1 MFITR
6 KSLSRR
12 AILRGMGATVAL
24 PLLDAMVPAL
34 TATART
40 AANPVRRFGTVFV
53 GLGERPS
60 HWRPATDGVNFEMS
74 PILKPLE
81 KFREH
86 MTVVSELCT
95 PINGHAATAAAWS
108 TGALAKATVAE
119 DVLLGPSIDQIVAKA
134 IGGDTVFPSIEVCT
148 EDVTGY
154 LGGCD
159 PAYACAYINTTSW
172 SNPTTPLPMEINPRM
187 LFERIFGRAG
197 TAAQRLAAL
206 QTDRSILDS
215 VRDDVRELQSG
226 LGQRDKGRLG
236 DYLENVREIEARIQR
251 AEKQNA
257 SSSVTAPDAP
267 VGIPDQFSEHM
278 TLMFDLLAVAW
289 QADTTRVFSYM
300 LNRDVSQRVYPE
312 INITEPHHAMSHHGK
327 DAKKLDGLVKLNTWQ
342 VSLFAKFVE
351 KLANT
356 PDGDGSLLDHSVIFW
371 GSGMSESDLHYRL
384 DLPTLLMGR
393 GNGLYKGNRHQ
404 VADKE
409 TPIGNFLVDIAQKFG
424 ADVDKMGLSKGRLDV
439 V

>member
-1 MFITR
+1 MFISKR
-6 KSLSRR
+6 SISRR
-12 AILRGMGATVAL
+12 AVLRGVGATVAL
-24 PLLDAMVPAL
+24 PFLDAMVPAL
-34 TATART
+34 TAQART

-60 HWRPATDGVNFEMS
+60 HWRPATEGVNFEFS

-81 KFREH
+81 GFRDH
-86 MTVVSELCT
+86 VTVVSDLAT
-95 PINGHAATAAAWS
+95 PINGHAPTAAAWS
-108 TGALAKATVAE
+108 TGVLAKATIAE
-119 DVLLGPSIDQIVAKA
+119 DVLLGPSIDQLVART
-134 IGGDTVFPSIEVCT
+134 IGRDTVFPSLEVCT

-172 SNPTTPLPMEINPRM
+172 ANPTTPLPMEINPRT
-187 LFERIFGRAG
+187 LFERLFGRAG
-197 TAAQRLAAL
+197 TAAQRLAAQQL
-206 QTDRSILDS
+206 DRSILDS
-215 VRDDVRELQSG
+215 VRDDVRELQAG
-226 LGQRDKGRLG
+226 LGRRDQGRLSE
-236 DYLENVREIEARIQR
+236 YLDNVREIEQRIQR
-251 AEKQNA
+251 AEKQSA
-257 SSSVTAPDAP
+257 TSVEVPNAP
-267 VGIPDQFSEHM
+267 VGIPETFSEHM
-278 TLMFDLLAVAW
+278 MLMFDLLAVAW
-289 QADTTRVFSYM
+289 QADMTRVFSYM

-312 INITEPHHAMSHHGK
+312 IAISEPHHAMSHHGK
-327 DAKKLDGLVKLNTWQ
+327 DAKKLEGLVKLNTWQ

>member
-1 MFITR
+1 MFIH
-6 KSLSRR
+6 KSFISRR
-12 AILRGMGATVAL
+12 AVLRGVGATIAL
-24 PLLDAMVPAL
+24 PFLDAMVPAL
-34 TATART
+34 TAQART

-60 HWRPATDGVNFEMS
+60 HWRPPTEGVNFEFS

-81 KFREH
+81 GFRDH
-86 MTVVSELCT
+86 VTVVSDLAT
-95 PINGHAATAAAWS
+95 PINGHAPTAAAWS
-108 TGALAKATVAE
+108 TGVLAKSTIAE
-119 DVLLGPSIDQIVAKA
+119 DVLLGPSIDQLVAKS
-134 IGGDTVFPSIEVCT
+134 IGRDTVFPSLEVCT

-172 SNPTTPLPMEINPRM
+172 ANPTTPLPMEINPRT
-187 LFERIFGRAG
+187 LFERLFGRAG
-197 TAAQRLAAL
+197 TAAQRQAAQQL
-206 QTDRSILDS
+206 DRSILDS
-215 VRDDVRELQSG
+215 VRDDVRELQAG
-226 LGQRDKGRLG
+226 LGRRDQGRLSE
-236 DYLENVREIEARIQR
+236 YLDNVREIEQRIQR
-251 AEKQNA
+251 AEKQSA
-257 SSSVTAPDAP
+257 TSVEVPNAP
-267 VGIPDQFSEHM
+267 VGIPEQFSEHM
-278 TLMFDLLAVAW
+278 MLMFDLLAVAW
-289 QADTTRVFSYM
+289 QADMTRVFSYM

-312 INITEPHHAMSHHGK
+312 IAISEPHHAMSHHGK
-327 DAKKLDGLVKLNTWQ
+327 DQKKLDGLVKLNTWQ

>member
-1 MFITR
+1 
-6 KSLSRR
+6 
-12 AILRGMGATVAL
+12 
-24 PLLDAMVPAL
+24 
-34 TATART
+34 
-40 AANPVRRFGTVFV
+40 
-53 GLGERPS
+53 
-60 HWRPATDGVNFEMS
+60 MS

-119 DVLLGPSIDQIVAKA
+119 DVLLGPSIDQVVAKA

-148 EDVTGY
+148 EDVTGVSGR
-154 LGGCD
+154 LRSGLRLRLHQHHVVVHPHD
-159 PAYACAYINTTSW
+159 PAADGNQPADAVRAH
-172 SNPTTPLPMEINPRM
+172 LRA
-187 LFERIFGRAG
+187 RRHGRASVWRRCRP
-197 TAAQRLAAL
+197 TAASSTRCATTCASC
-206 QTDRSILDS
+206 R
-215 VRDDVRELQSG
+215 RG

-236 DYLENVREIEARIQR
+236 DYLENVREIEERIQR
-251 AEKQNA
+251 AEKQNS

-289 QADTTRVFSYM
+289 QADVTRVFSYM

-312 INITEPHHAMSHHGK
+312 IDITEPHHAMSHHGK

-342 VSLFAKFVE
+342 ISLFAKFVE

-404 VADKE
+404 VAEKE
-409 TPIGNFLVDIAQKFG
+409 TPIGNFLVDVAQKFG